1 MIFTG
6 KQHAAKAGL
15 DMKIGI
21 ITHHTINN
29 YGAFLQGWALQEK
42 IKSLFPHD
50 EVYMINYIIPKQNI
64 INIGGFFRYYPGSE
78 TPVSWLNKIT
88 QPAIFSKVRKKNYN
102 MTKPVYNAEQI
113 NALGMDVIV
122 IGSDEVWNYLDKKSY
137 SLIKFS
143 AGLNAKRIVAYAPS
157 VGKSADVPVPAEVK
171 EAMKGFSALS
181 ARDASAQRLCERV
194 LGKTPMLVCDPT
206 FLTSTPKIDNEKIN
220 RLTQKPYILF
230 YYCNGMPREIK
241 EKIVADAHKNGYR
254 IIGGGEYDKLYSDMS
269 IRLTPFE
276 WAELF
281 RRTEYVY
288 TGTFHGVVF
297 SIINRRQFRV
307 YASIESRVKK
317 ISLILDQFGIGNR
330 DILNDNI
337 GQELIDYDKVYRNI
351 DKLRAGSEDYLF
363 RAISGDDIKGDTFYD
378 KEQRGSEVLS

>member
-1 MIFTG
+1 
-6 KQHAAKAGL
+6 
-15 DMKIGI
+15 MKIGI

-78 TPVSWLNKIT
+78 TPVSWLHKIT
-88 QPAIFSKVRKKNYN
+88 QPAIFGKVRKKNYN
-102 MTKPVYNAEQI
+102 MTKAVFNAEQI
-113 NALGMDVIV
+113 NALGMDAIV

-143 AGLNAKRIVAYAPS
+143 AGLNAERIIAYAPS
-157 VGKSADVPVPAEVK
+157 VGKSADVPIPDEVRD
-171 EAMKGFSALS
+171 ALKGFTALS
-181 ARDASAQRLCERV
+181 ARDVSAQSLCERA
-194 LGKTPMLVCDPT
+194 LGTTPILVCDPT
-206 FLTSTPKIDNEKIN
+206 FLTPTPRIDNEKIR

-230 YYCNGMPREIK
+230 YYCNGIPQEIK
-241 EKIVADAHKNGYR
+241 EGIIADAHKKGYSV
-254 IIGGGEYDKLYSDMS
+254 IGGGEYDKLYSDMS

-281 RRTEYVY
+281 RRAEYVY
-288 TGTFHGVVF
+288 TGTFHGVIF

-317 ISLILDQFGIGNR
+317 ISAILDQFGIGNR
-330 DILNDNI
+330 DILNENI
-337 GQELIDYDKVYRNI
+337 GQESIDYDKVYSNI
-351 DKLRAGSEDYLF
+351 DKLRDESEDYLY
-363 RAISGDDIKGDTFYD
+363 RAIIGEVIKGEAFHD